1 MNFDWLRQFFILT
14 AFLLLGYGIVNISQI
29 PLPASVA
36 GMLLLLLTLV
46 TGMIKLEWIE
56 KVSSFQLKHLTLL
69 LIPPIVSLFISRN
82 FLEIVQWPFL
92 VIIIVSSLSSLLGT
106 AFTVEF
112 YEKMK
117 RRNTG

>member
-1 MNFDWLRQFFILT
+1 MNFVWLRQFFILT
-14 AFLLLGYGIVNISQI
+14 AFLLLGYGIVNIFQI

-36 GMLLLLLTLV
+36 GMILLLLTLV
-46 TGMIKLEWIE
+46 TGVIKLEWIE
-56 KVSSFQLKHLTLL
+56 MVSSFQVKHLTLL
-69 LIPPIVSLFISRN
+69 LIPPIVGLFISRN
-82 FLEIVQWPFL
+82 FLDIVQWPVL
-92 VIIIVSSLSSLLGT
+92 VIIIVSSISSLLGT